1 MVFSSSA
8 KSSRIPPP
16 RAYHSVVQRGE
27 HVLILGGLGEDED
40 GGGKVLGDVWR
51 LNLVTLE
58 LSRLGD
64 FPAPVCSHGTTVMEH
79 HPVIKEGKVV
89 VFGGIGRGNLA

>member
-40 GGGKVLGDVWR
+40 GGEKVLGDVWR

-58 LSRLGD
+58 WPLLGD
-64 FPAPVCSHGTTVMEH
+64 LPATVHAHGKTVMEH
-79 HPVIKEGKVV
+79 PPVIKEGKVV
-89 VFGGIGRGNLA
+89 VFGGIGPQAE

>member
-1 MVFSSSA
+1 MVFSPSA

-27 HVLILGGLGEDED
+27 HVLILGGWGED

-58 LSRLGD
+58 WSRLSD